1 MKRVNLVYSV
11 TEEEYNQEIKRLL
24 ESSAVYLG
32 DFTHFINQSISLHKS
47 GNQEGCLNSVGK
59 ARDCLADADYRLHD
73 IMNLIVA
80 SVDIT
85 EEQPAVPQDVE
96 YAVPEEK
103 LSNINNR
110 LAEVRKNV
118 KNLGIQISDAELEK
132 LLEKN
137 NDKID

>member
-47 GNQEGCLNSVGK
+47 GNQEGCLNSIGK

-85 EEQPAVPQDVE
+85 EEQPAVPQVVE
-96 YAVPEEK
+96 YEAPEEK
-103 LSNINNR
+103 LSRIDDR
-110 LAEVRKNV
+110 LAQVRKNV
-118 KNLGIQISDAELEK
+118 KSLGIQVSDAELEK
-132 LLEKN
+132 LLESN
-137 NDKID
+137 NDKTD